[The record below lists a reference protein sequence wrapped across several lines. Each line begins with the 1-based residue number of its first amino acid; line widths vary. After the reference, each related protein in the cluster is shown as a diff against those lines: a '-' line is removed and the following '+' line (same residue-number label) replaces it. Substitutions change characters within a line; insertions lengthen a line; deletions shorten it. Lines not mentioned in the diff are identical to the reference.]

1 MKWISCVKLR
11 YLFNKYVILVITY
24 IERTLVDLIKPLY
37 NTETAEIDLNNEYDE
52 TLYTKGKTW
61 LAANK

>member
-1 MKWISCVKLR
+1 MNLMKLR

-24 IERTLVDLIKPLY
+24 IERTHVDLIKPLY

-52 TLYTKGKTW
+52 TLYTKGKT
-61 LAANK
+61 

>member
-1 MKWISCVKLR
+1 MDHEMNLMKLR

-37 NTETAEIDLNNEYDE
+37 NTDSAEIDHPYVNNEYNE
-52 TLYTKGKTW
+52 TLYTKGKT
-61 LAANK
+61 